1 MLTQKAARSP
11 LPATGARPADDT
23 IVAWFEG
30 KFVPLSEARIPVM
43 THGFL
48 YGTAT
53 FEGIRAYWNEE
64 QEQLYLLKPLDHF
77 KRMQRSAK
85 VLLMK
90 LPMPPEE
97 LVALTVDLLRRN
109 DFRQDTYVRPTLYK
123 SSEIIGVRLHNLE
136 QQLLIFAV
144 PFGEYIAIDRGIT
157 AQVVS
162 WRRNSD
168 QALPARAKIVGGYAN
183 SAFSKSEAV
192 LNGYDEAIV
201 LTHGRP
207 RVGGQRREHLHR
219 ARRQAHYAAGHGRHP
234 RGHHPHGLMQLAR
247 EELGIETIQ
256 CARSTAPS
264 CTAATRSSC
273 AAPARRSRRSSRS
286 TIGRSAT
293 ARSARSRASW
303 RASTSTLSAVALGN
317 GATGCP
323 STGIS
328 STHWLRAISAA
339 AMLVQAA
346 NTRSRLPSGRY
357 DLARHA
363 RRDDMGPARHRG
375 RLARRSV
382 VT

>member
-1 MLTQKAARSP
+1 M
-11 LPATGARPADDT
+11 
-23 IVAWFEG
+23 
-30 KFVPLSEARIPVM
+30 PLSEARIPVM

-64 QEQLYLLKPLDHF
+64 QGQLYLLKALEHF
-77 KRMQRSAK
+77 RRMQRSAK

-97 LVALTVDLLRRN
+97 LVELTVDLLRRN
-109 DFRQDTYVRPTLYK
+109 NFHQDTYVRPTLYK

-136 QQLLIFAV
+136 QQMLIFAV

-201 LTHGRP
+201 LTID
-207 RVGGQRREHLHR
+207 
-219 ARRQAHYAAGHGRHP
+219 GHVSEGSAENIFIVRDGKLITP
-234 RGHHPHGLMQLAR
+234 PVTDDILEGITRTGLVQLAR

-256 CARSTAPS
+256 RQIDRSELYS
-264 CTAATRSSC
+264 CDEVFLCGTGAQISPVVEIDHRPIGSGDVGPITRQLASLYFETVRGKM
-273 AAPARRSRRSSRS
+273 PAYMD
-286 TIGRSAT
+286 
-293 ARSARSRASW
+293 
-303 RASTSTLSAVALGN
+303 
-317 GATGCP
+317 
-323 STGIS
+323 
-328 STHWLRAISAA
+328 WLTPI
-339 AMLVQAA
+339 
-346 NTRSRLPSGRY
+346 Y
-357 DLARHA
+357 
-363 RRDDMGPARHRG
+363 
-375 RLARRSV
+375 
-382 VT
+382 